1 MYGLQGRR
9 YKYARKGTLARQVT
23 KSSLRRL
30 VDAANNRVA
39 TSDRRQ
45 LAAVVRKYRVA
56 NPYQITPASGR
67 TVTFWRK
74 VQISYQ
80 LGQTTGFQGA
90 GKNVNFGFSLG
101 RLIGFTNGVFTTSV
115 TMPNASE
122 FQALFD
128 YYKVSA
134 VKMQIFFTKNTSD
147 TSGGSTLGMPLMLI
161 CNDFDDIAESMT
173 RDSMMERVGCRHV
186 QFNADNLNGI
196 SHYVKPKPT
205 NVVVQTDV
213 STGAQSTS
221 NAGVVFGTQWLDC
234 ASSNIVHNGIKV
246 LYDEQGLTSALVLGN
261 VTFVFDVCYEFK
273 GYR

>member
-1 MYGLQGRR
+1 MPYGYKKKFIARR
-9 YKYARKGTLARQVT
+9 DPSNYIASRRALSQYRAGMVRRKGSTDQ
-23 KSSLRRL
+23 
-30 VDAANNRVA
+30 
-39 TSDRRQ
+39 RQ
-45 LAAVVRKYRVA
+45 LATVVQKYRAA

-74 VQISYQ
+74 VQISFQ

-101 RLIGFTNGVFTTSV
+101 RLIGFTNGSFTTSV
-115 TMPNASE
+115 PMPNASE

-161 CNDFDDIAESMT
+161 CNDFDDIAENMT

-213 STGAQSTS
+213 STGTQSTS